1 MDDTRKRQQK
11 LQQLAHIISHQLRG
25 PLSTMTGIVNLME
38 HNLLTEQEC
47 EELIQKLKL
56 YLEVFE
62 NPNHDLVEPI
72 YAEMN
77 RDDGR
82 S

>member
-1 MDDTRKRQQK
+1 
-11 LQQLAHIISHQLRG
+11 
-25 PLSTMTGIVNLME
+25 MTGIVNLME